1 MLRVIWS
8 HQAESDYLDT
18 LKYWIGHNQSNK
30 YSSKLIREVEK
41 KEKLIS
47 KNPDM
52 GSICEIE
59 GIRYVLIDKI
69 FLSIT
74 ERIKIS

>member
-18 LKYWIGHNQSNK
+18 LKYWIGHNRSDK
-30 YSSKLIREVEK
+30 YLYKLIREVEK

-47 KNPDM
+47 KNPD
-52 GSICEIE
+52 
-59 GIRYVLIDKI
+59 LAL
-69 FLSIT
+69 FL
-74 ERIKIS
+74 R